1 MSFQFGKFSD
11 KAVQSIL
18 ESTASI
24 NIWEGSVRSGKT
36 ISSIVRWIEYVKTA
50 PSGKLVMIGKTERT
64 LKRNILDL
72 LTDIVGEK
80 NFKYNRGLGEATL
93 YGRIIDIVGA
103 NDERAESKIRGA
115 TYAGAYCDEITLYP
129 ESFFKMLRTRF
140 SVLGAKLF
148 GTTNPDS
155 PFHWFK
161 TGYIDRQEEI
171 DIKVFHFT
179 LDDNQNN
186 PAEYIEN
193 LKKEYT
199 GLWYQ
204 RFILG
209 LWVLA
214 EGVIYSCFNS
224 NKHVIKKKDLPEK
237 FDREFITIDYGTNNP
252 CVFLHVGVKAG
263 IYYVIKEYYWN
274 GKEKGQKTNGQYAKD
289 LKLFMEGTNARIVI
303 IDPSALSFKT
313 ELRQLGIATTDAENE
328 VLEGIR
334 VTSTFLNNDKILIV
348 DSCINLI
355 KEFGNYV
362 WDEKAAKRGEDKPI
376 KAFDHALDALRYL
389 IYTLHHKP
397 GFVAWK
403 F

>member
-1 MSFQFGKFSD
+1 MAFQFGKFSN
-11 KAVQSIL
+11 KAIKSIL
-18 ESTASI
+18 ESTASM
-24 NIWEGSVRSGKT
+24 NIWEGSVRSSKT

-50 PSGKLVMIGKTERT
+50 PAGKLVMVGKTERT

-80 NFKYNRGLGEATL
+80 NFKYNRGMGEAVL
-93 YGRIIDIVGA
+93 FGRTIDIVGA

-140 SVLGAKLF
+140 SVAGALLF

-161 TGYIDRQEEI
+161 TEYLDRRDSI

-179 LDDNQNN
+179 LDDNLNL
-186 PAEYIEN
+186 PPEYIDN

-214 EGVIYSCFNS
+214 EGIIYSCFKPE
-224 NKHVIKKKDLPEK
+224 KHIIKSLPEGIK
-237 FDREFITIDYGTNNP
+237 FDREYITVDYGTNNP
-252 CVFLHVGVKAG
+252 CVFLHMGVSKG
-263 IYYVIKEYYWN
+263 IHYALKEYYWN
-274 GKEKGQKTNGQYAKD
+274 GKEKGQKTNTEYAKD
-289 LKLFMEGTNARIVI
+289 LQGFKSGTNAREII

-313 ELRQLGIATTDAENE
+313 ELKRLGMIVKDADND
-328 VLEGIR
+328 VLDGIR
-334 VTSTFLNNDKILIV
+334 LTSSYIVADKFYIL
-348 DSCINLI
+348 DTCKNLI

-362 WDEKAAKRGEDKPI
+362 WDEKASKKGEDKPV
-376 KAFDHALDALRYL
+376 KAFDHALDALRYYF
-389 IYTLHHKP
+389 YTLYK
-397 GFVAWK
+397 GGAFSKWS